1 MKLHFRSPQNNYAIR
16 ASGMKTFSF
25 LRDKG
30 LSQTVDFKGIG
41 NIIYD
46 MFRMWYHIT

>member
-1 MKLHFRSPQNNYAIR
+1 
-16 ASGMKTFSF
+16 MKTFSF

-30 LSQTVDFKGIG
+30 LSQTEDFKGIG

-46 MFRMWYHIT
+46 MFRMWYHIHKGYIILCYIKKIEIIN